1 MGIEPTTIALQS
13 YSYAAAPRQNKNK
26 TITKYYLIK
35 KIKCIPSIKNWLTQ
49 SVTTVTQ
56 FVPVQVPNK
65 VIGQLKSHTVQG
77 SSQRVKSIDCSNSP
91 PGAAPNYWFG
101 PELLNVTIFLNKPR
115 LLLYW
120 SLLSRKTIS
129 PYVLE

>member
-1 MGIEPTTIALQS
+1 M
-13 YSYAAAPRQNKNK
+13 
-26 TITKYYLIK
+26 
-35 KIKCIPSIKNWLTQ
+35 TQ
-49 SVTTVTQ
+49 FVTTVTQ

-77 SSQRVKSIDCSNSP
+77 SSQHVKSIDCSNSP

-115 LLLYW
+115 LLLYCVVIIKKNDIAICFRIAQW
-120 SLLSRKTIS
+120 DNSVLLVKSMFS
-129 PYVLE
+129 PIK